1 VDWTFA
7 VHLTAGSG
15 TANVGIGHQEE
26 IELVMSNAEIRAQT
40 IVLVEDEQAMADEIK
55 GELES
60 KGYLVRHATIAQAAD
75 AARVG
80 DAAMMVMDRIVFGE
94 DSIVTLEV
102 LRKEGIKVPVLVIS
116 ALSSVDEKVKGLKA
130 GGDDYLTKPFA
141 MVELSARVEAM
152 LRRLDDVRTTKLR
165 VGDLEMDLI
174 EKVVYRGGSKI
185 ELLPREFRLLEY
197 FLRHP
202 GRVITRAMLLQEV
215 WQYHFSLETNV
226 VDVHISNLR
235 KKIDTKGM
243 PSLIVNIRGAGFM
256 LNTNA

>member
-1 VDWTFA
+1 MTK
-7 VHLTAGSG
+7 
-15 TANVGIGHQEE
+15 
-26 IELVMSNAEIRAQT
+26 AESRPQT
-40 IVLVEDEQAMADEIK
+40 IVLVEDEEAMAVEIK

-60 KGYLVRHATIAQAAD
+60 KGYLVRIASIAQAAD
-75 AARVG
+75 AARVS
-80 DAAMMVMDRIVFGE
+80 DAAMMIMDRIVFGE
-94 DSIVTLEV
+94 DSLKTLEV
-102 LRKEGIKVPVLVIS
+102 LRKEGVKVPVLVIS

-152 LRRLDDVRTTKLR
+152 LRRLDDVRTTKLH

-174 EKVVYRGGSKI
+174 EKTVHRGGSRI
-185 ELLPREFRLLEY
+185 DLLPREFRLLEY

-235 KKIDTKGM
+235 KKIDTKGT

-256 LNTNA
+256 LNANA

>member
-1 VDWTFA
+1 MNKPEPHV
-7 VHLTAGSG
+7 
-15 TANVGIGHQEE
+15 
-26 IELVMSNAEIRAQT
+26 QT
-40 IVLVEDEQAMADEIK
+40 ILLVEDEREMATEIK

-60 KGYLVRHATIAQAAD
+60 KGYLVRVASIAEAAD

-80 DAAMMVMDRIVFGE
+80 YAAMMIMDRIVFGE
-94 DSIVTLEV
+94 DSLVTLEA
-102 LRKEGIKVPVLVIS
+102 LRKEGVKVPVLVIS
-116 ALSSVDEKVKGLKA
+116 ALSSVDEKVRGLKA
-130 GGDDYLTKPFA
+130 GGDDYLAKPFA
-141 MVELSARVEAM
+141 MAELTARVEAM
-152 LRRLDDVRTTKLR
+152 LRRLDDVRTTKLH

-174 EKVVYRGGSKI
+174 EKTVYRGDTKI
-185 ELLPREFRLLEY
+185 DLLPREFRLLEY

-256 LNTNA
+256 LNANA

>member
-1 VDWTFA
+1 MTKQADTR
-7 VHLTAGSG
+7 T
-15 TANVGIGHQEE
+15 
-26 IELVMSNAEIRAQT
+26 QT
-40 IVLVEDEQAMADEIK
+40 IVLVEDEEAMAVEIK
-55 GELES
+55 AELES
-60 KGYLVRHATIAQAAD
+60 KGYLVRLASIAQAAD

-80 DAAMMVMDRIVFGE
+80 DAAMMIMDRIVFGE
-94 DSIVTLEV
+94 DSLKTLEI
-102 LRKEGIKVPVLVIS
+102 LRKEGVKVPVLVIS

-152 LRRLDDVRTTKLR
+152 LRRLDDVRTTKLH

-174 EKVVYRGGSKI
+174 EKTVHRGGERI
-185 ELLPREFRLLEY
+185 DLLPREFRLLEY

-235 KKIDTKGM
+235 KKIDTKGT

-256 LNTNA
+256 LNANA

>member
-1 VDWTFA
+1 MTN
-7 VHLTAGSG
+7 TAE
-15 TANVGIGHQEE
+15 A
-26 IELVMSNAEIRAQT
+26 RAQT
-40 IVLVEDEQAMADEIK
+40 IVLVEDEQAMANEIRR
-55 GELES
+55 ELEGI
-60 KGYLVRHATIAQAAD
+60 GYLVRHASIAQAAD

-80 DAAMMVMDRIVFGE
+80 DAAMMIMDRIVFGE
-94 DSIVTLEV
+94 DSLVTVEA
-102 LRKEGIKVPVLVIS
+102 LRKEGVKVPVLVIS

-174 EKVVYRGGSKI
+174 EKTVHRNGNKV

-202 GRVITRAMLLQEV
+202 GRVVTRAMLLQEV

-235 KKIDTKGM
+235 KKIDTKGT

-256 LNTNA
+256 LNANA

>member
-1 VDWTFA
+1 M
-7 VHLTAGSG
+7 
-15 TANVGIGHQEE
+15 NK
-26 IELVMSNAEIRAQT
+26 AENRPQT
-40 IVLVEDEQAMADEIK
+40 IVLVEDETEMAEEIK

-60 KGYLVRHATIAQAAD
+60 KGYLVRIASIAQAAD

-80 DAAMMVMDRIVFGE
+80 DAAMMIMDRIVFGE
-94 DSIVTLEV
+94 DSLNTLEV
-102 LRKEGIKVPVLVIS
+102 LRKEGVKVPVLVIS

-152 LRRLDDVRTTKLR
+152 LRRLDDVRTTKLH

-174 EKVVYRGGSKI
+174 EKTVHRGGTRI
-185 ELLPREFRLLEY
+185 DLLPREFRLLEY

-235 KKIDTKGM
+235 KKIDTKGT

-256 LNTNA
+256 LNAHA

>member
-1 VDWTFA
+1 
-7 VHLTAGSG
+7 LT
-15 TANVGIGHQEE
+15 NK
-26 IELVMSNAEIRAQT
+26 AETRAQT
-40 IVLVEDEQAMADEIK
+40 IVLVEDEQEMANEVK
-55 GELES
+55 AELES
-60 KGYLVRHATIAQAAD
+60 RGYLVRLASIAEAAD

-80 DAAMMVMDRIVFGE
+80 DAAMLIMDRIVFGE
-94 DSIVTLEV
+94 DSLAALEV

-141 MVELSARVEAM
+141 MVELVARVEAM
-152 LRRLDDVRTTKLR
+152 LRRLDDVRTTKLS

-174 EKVVYRGGSKI
+174 EKAVHRGGVRI

-256 LNTNA
+256 LNADA

>member
-1 VDWTFA
+1 MTKQADT
-7 VHLTAGSG
+7 
-15 TANVGIGHQEE
+15 
-26 IELVMSNAEIRAQT
+26 RAQT
-40 IVLVEDEQAMADEIK
+40 IVLVEDEEAMAVEIK

-60 KGYLVRHATIAQAAD
+60 KGYLVRVASIAQAAD

-80 DAAMMVMDRIVFGE
+80 DAAMMIMDRIVFGE
-94 DSIVTLEV
+94 DSLKTLEI
-102 LRKEGIKVPVLVIS
+102 LRKEGVKVPVLVIS
-116 ALSSVDEKVKGLKA
+116 ALSSVDEKVRGLKA

-152 LRRLDDVRTTKLR
+152 LRRLDDVRTTKLH

-174 EKVVYRGGSKI
+174 EKTVHRGGERI
-185 ELLPREFRLLEY
+185 DLLPREFRLLEY

-235 KKIDTKGM
+235 KKIDTKGA

-256 LNTNA
+256 LNANA

>member
-1 VDWTFA
+1 MT
-7 VHLTAGSG
+7 
-15 TANVGIGHQEE
+15 NE
-26 IELVMSNAEIRAQT
+26 AETPAQT
-40 IVLVEDEQAMADEIK
+40 IVLVEDEEAMAFEIK

-60 KGYLVRHATIAQAAD
+60 KGYLVRVASIAQAAD

-80 DAAMMVMDRIVFGE
+80 AAAMMIMDRIVFGE
-94 DSIVTLEV
+94 DSLNALAA
-102 LRKEGIKVPVLVIS
+102 LRKEGVKVPVLVIS
-116 ALSSVDEKVKGLKA
+116 ALSSVDERVKGLKA

-152 LRRLDDVRTTKLR
+152 LRRLDDVRTTKLH
-165 VGDLEMDLI
+165 VGGLEMDLI
-174 EKVVYRGGSKI
+174 EKTVHRDGARI
-185 ELLPREFRLLEY
+185 DLLPREFRLLEY

-235 KKIDTKGM
+235 KKIDTKGT

-256 LNTNA
+256 LNADA

>member
-1 VDWTFA
+1 MTNKPEA
-7 VHLTAGSG
+7 
-15 TANVGIGHQEE
+15 
-26 IELVMSNAEIRAQT
+26 RAQT
-40 IVLVEDEQAMADEIK
+40 VVLVEDEQEMANEVK

-60 KGYLVRHATIAQAAD
+60 RGFLVRLASIAEAAD

-80 DAAMMVMDRIVFGE
+80 DAAMMIMDRIVFGE
-94 DSIVTLEV
+94 DSLATLEV
-102 LRKEGIKVPVLVIS
+102 LRNEGIKVPVLVIS

-141 MVELSARVEAM
+141 MVELVARVEAM
-152 LRRLDDVRTTKLR
+152 LRRLDDVRTTKLH

-174 EKVVYRGGSKI
+174 EKTVHRGGVKI

-256 LNTNA
+256 LNANA